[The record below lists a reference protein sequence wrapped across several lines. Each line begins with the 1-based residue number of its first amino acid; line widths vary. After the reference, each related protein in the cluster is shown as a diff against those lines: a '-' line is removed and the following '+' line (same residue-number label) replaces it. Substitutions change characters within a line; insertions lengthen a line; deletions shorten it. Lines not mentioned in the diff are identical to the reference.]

1 MKRLPFVA
9 DRDAAAAGL
18 RTAAVLGSGGVVL
31 LPTETVYGLAADPGC
46 VEAVDRIFAMKN
58 RPRGVP
64 LSVLC
69 SDWAQLE
76 ALVEV
81 PEEYRVRLSRIWPGP
96 LTVVLRCR
104 RDLPVAFDGTLAVR
118 IPGHARLRT
127 VLYRS
132 GPITGTSANRH
143 GDDPPIGADEA
154 LASLTSPPDLVLDGG
169 VTEGLQPSTLV
180 DLTGAEP
187 RVLRQGAFLWG
198 EVFPWQKELG
208 PQ

>member
-1 MKRLPFVA
+1 MKRLRFMT
-9 DRDAAAAGL
+9 DGDAAGAGREAAD
-18 RTAAVLGSGGVVL
+18 VLGSGGVVV
-31 LPTETVYGLAADPGC
+31 LPTETFYGLAADPGC
-46 VEAVDRIFAMKN
+46 VKAVARVFAMKK
-58 RPRGVP
+58 RPQDLP

-81 PEEYRVRLSRIWPGP
+81 PEEHRVRLSRIWPGP
-96 LTVVLRCR
+96 LTAVLRCR

-143 GDDPPIGADEA
+143 GDDPPIGADAA
-154 LASLTSPPDLVLDGG
+154 LASLTSPPDLLLDGG
-169 VTEGLQPSTLV
+169 VTEGREPSTVV
-180 DLTGAEP
+180 DLTGVEP
-187 RVLRQGAFLWG
+187 RVLRQGVFSWD
-198 EVFPWQKELG
+198 EVFPWQRELP

>member
-1 MKRLPFVA
+1 MNRLRFMT
-9 DRDAAAAGL
+9 DGDAAAAGHQ
-18 RTAAVLGSGGVVL
+18 TADVLGSGGVVL
-31 LPTETVYGLAADPGC
+31 LPTETFYGLAADPGC
-46 VEAVDRIFAMKN
+46 VEAVARIFAMKN

-81 PEEYRVRLSRIWPGP
+81 PDEHRVRLSRIWPGP
-96 LTVVLRCR
+96 LTAVLRCR
-104 RDLPVAFDGTLAVR
+104 RDLPVALDGTLAVR
-118 IPGHARLRT
+118 IPGHPRLRT

-143 GDDPPIGADEA
+143 GGDPPIEADAA

-169 VTEGLQPSTLV
+169 VTDGREPSTVV
-180 DLTGAEP
+180 DLTGVEP
-187 RVLRQGAFLWG
+187 RVLRVGAFLWD
-198 EVFPWQKELG
+198 EVFPWYKELP